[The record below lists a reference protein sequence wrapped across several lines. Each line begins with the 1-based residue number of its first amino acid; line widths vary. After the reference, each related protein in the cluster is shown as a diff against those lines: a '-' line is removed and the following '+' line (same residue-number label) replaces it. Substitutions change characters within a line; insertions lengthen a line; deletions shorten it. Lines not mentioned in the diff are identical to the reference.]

1 MLYFDNDGDP
11 ARAVANAEAA
21 LATKVDLLIEYNADA
36 EANAEIARRLAA
48 ASIPALARA
57 NPPPGAPLYGPDNRA
72 AGHIAGRALGAFAR
86 ETWPDEQVLGVPIG
100 DLADPGS
107 AVSERVQGITEGVH
121 ELLPSLKLSSLD
133 TGGQPVRADALLSKF
148 LQTQRGQ
155 RLVIATLDDLAA
167 VYAKNAI
174 EMNRRQSDC
183 IIVSQGLDPNI
194 HGGASE
200 KKEIDPNN
208 RGSVVLGSVAYYID
222 RYGYDVLPLA
232 AAALLRVVRVR
243 GRPRGPTTPIAADTS
258 ADRAVRGDLHGDAA
272 AARCRGG
279 SGGQSA
285 QISARDSRGV
295 HWRWRPWHALA
306 RLSRRPRAAE
316 SLGRAG
322 HSAPCSSCRSS
333 LPFSLRVRFLASRSQ
348 PRFPRIAAER
358 VRRFPTRRA
367 GRSALS
373 VPHRAA

>member
-1 MLYFDNDGDP
+1 MVSPPLLRRRSFLAGMFACGLGSARAEARRFRIALANLDETPGVTLEGLGFTGYDLRRSFELAARTLPVDMVYFDNAGDP
-11 ARAVANAEAA
+11 ARAVANVEAA
-21 LATKVDLLIEYNADA
+21 IATKVDLLIEYNADA

-48 ASIPALARA
+48 ASIPAFALVD
-57 NPPPGAPLYGPDNRA
+57 PLPGAPLYGPDNRA
-72 AGHIAGRALGAFAR
+72 AGHIAGHALGAFAR
-86 ETWPDEQVLGVPIG
+86 ETWPDEQVLGVLIG
-100 DLADPGS
+100 DLADPDS

-133 TGGQPVRADALLSKF
+133 TGGQSVRADALLSKF

-208 RGSVVLGSVAYYID
+208 RGSVVLGSVAYFMD

-232 AAALLRVVRVR
+232 LRLLA
-243 GRPRGPTTPIAADTS
+243 GE
-258 ADRAVRGDLHGDAA
+258 
-272 AARCRGG
+272 
-279 SGGQSA
+279 
-285 QISARDSRGV
+285 
-295 HWRWRPWHALA
+295 
-306 RLSRRPRAAE
+306 RLPLRTVTRHILVTAE
-316 SLGRAG
+316 NVFREY
-322 HSAPCSSCRSS
+322 P
-333 LPFSLRVRFLASRSQ
+333 PFDMN
-348 PRFPRIAAER
+348 
-358 VRRFPTRRA
+358 
-367 GRSALS
+367 
-373 VPHRAA
+373 